1 MYVFKFH
8 EVSKGIS
15 PRNMYRKLIPN
26 AKIEDN
32 FKIFT
37 TKICRFTTQPLEG
50 RLASIPAHPA
60 SF

>member
-1 MYVFKFH
+1 MHVFKFY

-15 PRNMYRKLIPN
+15 PRNTCQKLIPN

-32 FKIFT
+32 FKIVT
-37 TKICRFTTQPLEG
+37 TKICRFTTLPLEG